1 MGDLFVYKSM
11 GQYMLFGLSSVVMVL
26 FSMITCHT
34 CQRKGTHLTTIDV
47 SMYGWCLWL
56 MGCFLW
62 LPSENY
68 QIIYLLTS
76 GLLYCAIRNLSVG
89 RKGKDALLMIMTV
102 VVVYVSGVCIMQ
114 GLGCVGLFFFSR
126 TLLSSF

>member
-1 MGDLFVYKSM
+1 M
-11 GQYMLFGLSSVVMVL
+11 GQYMLFGLFSVVMVL

-126 TLLSSF
+126 RLLSSF